1 MKAAIEWLTLK
12 PLTAAEVK
20 IEVKVE
26 PETDIGL
33 EGNVMVSGD
42 DAADK
47 AAEQSLRE
55 RLDRG
60 DELAWCCVIVEASW
74 QGYKGFD
81 SLGGVTL
88 DNSEADLESLVTE
101 HGMRDSALEALNK
114 AVTASFETLKERIQ

>member
-1 MKAAIEWLTLK
+1 MNLR

-26 PETDIGL
+26 PECDIGL
-33 EGNVMVSGD
+33 EGNVMCSGD

-60 DELAWCCVIVEASW
+60 DDLAWCCVIVEATW

-81 SLGGVTL
+81 SLGGCTL
-88 DNSEADLESLVTE
+88 NDSGPDLESLVTE
-101 HGMRDSALEALNK
+101 HGMRESALEALNK
-114 AVTASFETLKERIQ
+114 AVNASFETLKERIE